1 MKPIRYALVA
11 TVIGAMFTFGQAAFA
26 QSADPSVAAALP
38 SASPDAGATRAEVR
52 AELVQAEAQGLLPT
66 SNNDYPPTPEMIAR
80 NRAEYQTRHIDNR
93 VASLSTV
100 RIASN

>member
-11 TVIGAMFTFGQAAFA
+11 TLIGAMFSFGQAAFA
-26 QSADPSVAAALP
+26 QSADDGVAAP
-38 SASPDAGATRAEVR
+38 STSASPNAGTTRAEVR